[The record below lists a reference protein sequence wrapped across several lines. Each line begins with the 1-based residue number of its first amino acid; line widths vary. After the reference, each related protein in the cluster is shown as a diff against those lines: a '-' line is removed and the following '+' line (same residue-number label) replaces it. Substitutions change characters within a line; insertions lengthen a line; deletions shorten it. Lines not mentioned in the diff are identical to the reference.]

1 MNHHSSVER
10 ALDDIKTGGVVQLR
24 DKLIGNLFTGWAMSG
39 IEMARSRFG
48 LSCGT
53 AGTCTAMSREKAK
66 KSNFKAQSTKALHR
80 DGPAC
85 SSDEWPVMG
94 LEPRSR
100 VVLPKPLPTRKGRSV

>member
-24 DKLIGNLFTGWAMSG
+24 DKLIGNLFTGWAVSG

-53 AGTCTAMSREKAK
+53 AGTCTAMLREKAK
-66 KSNFKAQSTKALHR
+66 KSNFKAQSTNALHR

-85 SSDEWPVMG
+85 ISNEGPVMG

-100 VVLPKPLPTRKGRSV
+100 VVLPKPSPTRKGRSV